1 LSRRTEIATLATVAA
16 AVLAG
21 TAAAQA
27 PFPGRPVRII
37 VGFPAGGPLDAHAR
51 LLAERLGQLLGQ
63 PITVDCKAGAGG
75 TVGADVVATSEPDG
89 DTLLL
94 AKVAQGADPAYAGP
108 EDFARFLAAEMPKWA
123 EAVEDSGVRLD

>member
-1 LSRRTEIATLATVAA
+1 LSRRTAIATLATVAA
-16 AVLAG
+16 ALLAG

-37 VGFPAGGPLDAHAR
+37 IGFPAGSPLDAHAC
-51 LLAERLGQLLGQ
+51 LLAERPGQLLGQ
-63 PITVDCKAGAGG
+63 PIIVDCEAGG
-75 TVGADVVATSEPDG
+75 TAGADVVATSEPDG

-123 EAVEDSGVRLD
+123 EAVKDSGVRLD